1 MLNKSLLLLI
11 FLIPAI
17 CLAQENNNTPAVVDK
32 PVEQEGDK
40 KNVVDRQKEAVDNRI
55 QRASQWVD
63 AFFSDPNFEA
73 ESANTLFRI
82 RPELYYRKEQGA
94 KPKIKIRVKF
104 QLPGLSRNAS
114 LVIGSDDTGDSFNDT
129 VDDST
134 QETVVGLQFFG

>member
-17 CLAQENNNTPAVVDK
+17 CLAQENNNTPAVIDK
-32 PVEQEGDK
+32 PAEQEGKK
-40 KNVVDRQKEAVDNRI
+40 KNIVDRQKEAIDNRI

-73 ESANTLFRI
+73 ESANTFYRI

-104 QLPGLSRNAS
+104 QLPSLGRDTS
-114 LVIGSDDTGDSFNDT
+114 LVIGGDSRIA
-129 VDDST
+129 
-134 QETVVGLQFFG
+134 LAL